1 MGHSHLHATTS
12 ANATGDSEP
21 SASTIATRRR
31 ATVLLSIILVPLGV
45 VTLIAMVLLWPSGDR
60 GSISVANPYATAEGV
75 RFDVGT
81 VREVGEADCPS
92 SQPTVAAG
100 GPAQTC
106 TIAYTRPAQG
116 GDLVP
121 VEVTPELAQTDAV
134 QAGDRIRY
142 LDLSAVMQGGAAPFV
157 FVDFVRSV
165 PIVALAAVYAVVVIA
180 VARWRGLRA
189 IIGLVGAL
197 VILAQFILPGLVEGA
212 PPLLLGLVGS
222 IAIMYGVLY
231 FAHGVSARTS
241 TALLGT
247 VFGLGVTALLA
258 AWATDAAHLT
268 GVGNENA
275 YALVNASDQL
285 SISSIILCGL
295 IISGLGVLND
305 VTITQSSSV
314 WELYE
319 LAPHTSGRRLF
330 ASAMRIG
337 RDHIASTVYTIAF
350 AYAGAALPILILVSL
365 YDRALLDTLTSGE
378 LAEEVVRTLVGSIG
392 LVLAIPLTTLIAV
405 LVVKAVGPGA
415 VSRGRG
421 PGRGEAQ
428 HDDGPDAGPMPVVP
442 AVLASERPATLA
454 PGERLVALG
463 EPRTLRARPAPPVR
477 PLPMSPTS
485 PTSPR
490 IDGQER

>member
-1 MGHSHLHATTS
+1 MGSSHLHAARTDTS
-12 ANATGDSEP
+12 PEP
-21 SASTIATRRR
+21 SASVLAARRR
-31 ATVLLSIILVPLGV
+31 ATLLLSVLLVPLGV
-45 VTLIAMVLLWPSGDR
+45 LTLIAMVLLWPTGDR
-60 GSISVANPYATAEGV
+60 GSLTVASPYATADGV
-75 RFDVGT
+75 SFDVGT
-81 VREVGEADCPS
+81 VREVAQGDCPS
-92 SQPTVAAG
+92 SQPTVDAG
-100 GPAQTC
+100 GTAQTC
-106 TIAYTRPAQG
+106 TLAYTQPALG
-116 GDLVP
+116 GEVIA
-121 VEVTPELAQTDAV
+121 VEVTPELARTDAV
-134 QAGDRIRY
+134 EPGDQIRY
-142 LDLSAVMQGGAAPFV
+142 HNLANVLQGGAAPYV

-165 PIVALAAVYAVVVIA
+165 PIVGLAIGYAVVVIA

-197 VILAQFILPGLVEGA
+197 VILAQFVLPGLVEGR

-222 IAIMYGVLY
+222 VVIMYGVLY

-268 GVGNENA
+268 GVGDENA
-275 YALVNASDQL
+275 YTLVNASDGL

-319 LAPHTSGRRLF
+319 LAPATSGRRLF
-330 ASAMRIG
+330 TSAMRIG

-350 AYAGAALPILILVSL
+350 AYAGAALPVLILVSL

-415 VSRGRG
+415 
-421 PGRGEAQ
+421 PGGG
-428 HDDGPDAGPMPVVP
+428 HDDGRDDGATPEVPAGP
-442 AVLASERPATLA
+442 RTLA
-454 PGERLVALG
+454 PGQRLVALG
-463 EPRTLRARPAPPVR
+463 ERRARRLAEG
-477 PLPMSPTS
+477 
-485 PTSPR
+485 
-490 IDGQER
+490 DA